1 MATVYKISKPL
12 ALSQYDLSLPCYFR
26 RVFGPSWDIFY
37 GLLSVMSFSLCTW
50 YDLEKDFYLLL
61 LNSYFDLIIF
71 TDASMSLFIRFYQ
84 SIQVIAVNR
93 YIEAF
98 YIAAWSMLGFT
109 LDLISCTPFLAVLF
123 FIQVGN
129 RTLVYQ
135 IICLLRFGRLY
146 TTARR
151 FLDKTLYEQVT
162 DYEDEPFNDI
172 GLSDFAKPAI
182 TLRKKISSKKMKKLA
197 QHG

>member
-26 RVFGPSWDIFY
+26 RVFGPGWDIFY
-37 GLLSVMSFSLCTW
+37 GLLAVLSFVLCTW
-50 YDLEKDFYLLL
+50 FDLEENFYIIL

-93 YIEAF
+93 YIEAV

-109 LDLISCTPFLAVLF
+109 LDLISCTPWVAVMV
-123 FIQVGN
+123 FIQRGN

-135 IICLLRFGRLY
+135 VICLLRFGRLY

-151 FLDKTLYEQVT
+151 FLDKSKWYQFYNR
-162 DYEDEPFNDI
+162 DHFPNFW
-172 GLSDFAKPAI
+172 PQ
-182 TLRKKISSKKMKKLA
+182 KISHLKFDTIVKY
-197 QHG
+197 